1 MRPATVVA
9 SSWCPEGTRL
19 RSWRRVRRADLTEI
33 RLGGVEDDRLRKL
46 SDMGAEIDE
55 VLT

>member
-1 MRPATVVA
+1 MRPATVVS
-9 SSWCPEGTRL
+9 SSWCPEGTRP

-46 SDMGAEIDE
+46 SDMRAEIDE